1 MIQIENLRVSKNG
14 STICRAAELSVQAG
28 ERIGI
33 YGANGSGKTTLL
45 RVIAGLERDFQ
56 GRCQVTAD
64 QPNRIYVHQNPYLF
78 RGTVLRN
85 VTYGLRARGVSH
97 KTGEEHARAWMEKLG
112 IAALAGRRVNH
123 LSGGERRRTALVR
136 ALVLRPPLLLLDE
149 PLAEMDAEGEAQVI
163 QALGELENTT
173 VLIASPAELPDG
185 LVSKRFVI
193 GRPD

>member
-1 MIQIENLRVSKNG
+1 M
-14 STICRAAELSVQAG
+14 
-28 ERIGI
+28 
-33 YGANGSGKTTLL
+33 
-45 RVIAGLERDFQ
+45 
-56 GRCQVTAD
+56 
-64 QPNRIYVHQNPYLF
+64 
-78 RGTVLRN
+78 
-85 VTYGLRARGVSH
+85 
-97 KTGEEHARAWMEKLG
+97 
-112 IAALAGRRVNH
+112 
-123 LSGGERRRTALVR
+123 R

>member
-28 ERIGI
+28 DRVGI

-45 RVIAGLERDFQ
+45 RVIAGLEPDFQ
-56 GRCQVTAD
+56 GRCHVD
-64 QPNRIYVHQNPYLF
+64 IPRLCRIYVHQDPFLF

-85 VTYGLRARGVSH
+85 VTYGLRARGVPH
-97 KTGEEHARAWMEKLG
+97 KTGEVQARACMERLG

-136 ALVLRPPLLLLDE
+136 ALVIEPPLLLLDE
-149 PLAEMDAEGEAQVI
+149 PFAEMDAEGEAQVI
-163 QALGELENTT
+163 RALGELENTT
-173 VLIASPAELPDG
+173 VLIASPTELSDG
-185 LVSKRFVI
+185 LISKRFVSE
-193 GRPD
+193 RPD